1 MRTYKDYV
9 EEVIKLLEN
18 HNIDN
23 ARGDALELLERF
35 SGMTR
40 TEYVIDGNKDMPVD
54 EAELL
59 FRGASMRAHNVPL
72 QHILGFAYFYGRKF
86 KVNGDV
92 LIPRFDTECV
102 VEYALKHIKEDM
114 NVLDMCTGSGCIGI
128 TVALE
133 KKVKVCAADISEK
146 ALAVAG
152 ENAARLGVAVEFI
165 RSDLFEQFD
174 GKSTFDMIISNPPY
188 IPSETIAGLSPEV
201 RDYDPLTALDGGND
215 GLLFYRRIINEG
227 SRFLKTGGRFVFE
240 IGSDQAAD
248 VRKLLSNAGFKDII
262 IKKDLAGL
270 DRIVSAVK
278 C

>member
-102 VEYALKHIKEDM
+102 VEYALNHME
-114 NVLDMCTGSGCIGI
+114 NGAEVLDMCTGSGCIGI

-133 KKVKVCAADISEK
+133 KKVRVCAVDISPK
-146 ALAVAG
+146 ALAVAC
-152 ENAARLGVAVEFI
+152 ENAAKSGAEVEFI
-165 RSDLFEQFD
+165 QGDLFENIGAD
-174 GKSTFDMIISNPPY
+174 RTFDMIISNPPY
-188 IPSETIAGLSPEV
+188 IPTEAIKNLAAEV
-201 RDYDPLTALDGGND
+201 KDYDPVLALDGSPD

-227 SRFLKTGGRFVFE
+227 RRFLKTGGRFVFE
-240 IGSDQAAD
+240 IGSDQAED
-248 VRKLLSNAGFKDII
+248 VRKLLSDAGFKDII

>member
-9 EEVIKLLEN
+9 EEAVRLLEN

-23 ARGDALELLERF
+23 ARGDVLELLE
-35 SGMTR
+35 SVCGMDR
-40 TEYVIDGNKDMPVD
+40 TGYITDGDRDMPVRY
-54 EAELL
+54 AELL
-59 FRGASMRAHNVPL
+59 FRAASKRAHHIPL

-86 KVNGDV
+86 KVNEDV

-102 VEYALKHIKEDM
+102 VEYALKHIKEGMD
-114 NVLDMCTGSGCIGI
+114 VLDMCTGSGCIGI

-152 ENAARLGVAVEFI
+152 ENATKSGAEVEFI
-165 RSDLFEQFD
+165 QGDLFENIGAD
-174 GKSTFDMIISNPPY
+174 RTFDMIISNPPY
-188 IPSETIAGLSPEV
+188 IPSGAIAGLSPEV
-201 RDYDPLTALDGGND
+201 RDYDPLPALDGGND

-240 IGSDQAAD
+240 IGSDQAED
-248 VRKLLSNAGFKDII
+248 VRKLLSDAGFKDII

>member
-146 ALAVAG
+146 ALAVAV

-174 GKSTFDMIISNPPY
+174 GESTFDMIISNPPY